1 MSQTIRSAALVSYAV
16 VAREVGINPLVMLRR
31 HDIDP
36 GALRDGEMRIPVSRV
51 AALLEATA
59 DASGCCD
66 FGLRMA
72 EQRRVSDFGVLSLL
86 MSYQP
91 TLWHVLDVMVRYRN
105 LLNATLALH
114 VEEADD
120 IAVVREDIVVNF
132 DAPKIQAYQL
142 AVGTLSN
149 LFHSVLGPRWKP
161 ISAHFT
167 YACPKDMGL
176 HRKLFGERIE
186 FESEFNGLTCLLADL
201 HRPNALADPKLAQ
214 YAAEFVDSIH
224 QVENSSIAHEV
235 RRSLYRLLPL
245 GHASIARVASS
256 LGLHERT
263 LQRKLAA
270 DGAEFSDL
278 LNGVRRELAERYLP
292 NRSYSLTR
300 VAEMLGYAQLSS
312 FTRWFAGEFGA
323 PPGTWRERNP
333 PRADSLPSSDDEKS
347 RERQLPDAGGRPDA
361 T

>member
-16 VAREVGINPLVMLRR
+16 VARQVGINPLVMLRR
-31 HDIDP
+31 FEIDP

-114 VEEADD
+114 VEEAGD
-120 IAVVREDIVVNF
+120 IAIVREDIVVNF
-132 DAPKIQAYQL
+132 DSPKVQAYQL

-149 LFHSVLGPRWKP
+149 LFHSILGPRWRP

-167 YACPKDMGL
+167 YACPKDMAL
-176 HRKLFGERIE
+176 HRKVFGERIE
-186 FESEFNGLTCLLADL
+186 FESEFNGLTCLMADL
-201 HRPNALADPKLAQ
+201 NRANALADPKLAQ

-224 QVENSSIAHEV
+224 HAENSSIAHEV

-245 GHASIARVASS
+245 GHASISRVASS

-270 DGAEFSDL
+270 DGGAEFSDL
-278 LNGVRRELAERYLP
+278 LNSVRRELAERYLS

-300 VAEMLGYAQLSS
+300 IAEMLGYAQLSS

-323 PPGTWRERNP
+323 SPGKWREQNP
-333 PRADSLPSSDDEKS
+333 PRPGSLPSSADEEAP
-347 RERQLPDAGGRPDA
+347 RLL
-361 T
+361 